1 MLSRAIVVLVDSLLR
16 RLLFSSSCSSCFF
29 SVLVSSLP
37 SAPFLFL
44 FVCYVSFP
52 FFFDRSFPISQLCFS
67 VRFLYVP
74 VLSIPFVFRAFLLP
88 LRYVHFLLLFV
99 IIVSVCSLILVSFVC
114 CSGRRVLLRA
124 LSLVGLVFSVLR
136 FSFLVRFVWFLFL
149 IVALFSSLI

>member
-1 MLSRAIVVLVDSLLR
+1 VCYFSFP
-16 RLLFSSSCSSCFF
+16 LFS
-29 SVLVSSLP
+29 
-37 SAPFLFL
+37 
-44 FVCYVSFP
+44 
-52 FFFDRSFPISQLCFS
+52 DRSFPISQLCFS